1 MKQPLRRWRFQVPGM
16 SHLVSPPSVAR
27 VEGNGLHGRRGV
39 SDEFDDSLLL
49 SNTMRKKIMTIL
61 MMKVMMII
69 YDIVMTMMT
78 LMVMMVMLAMAIM
91 IRAMAMTILRS
102 DDDVW
107 TCRRQSLGALYTS
120 TDFSIFF
127 HPHRFF

>member
-1 MKQPLRRWRFQVPGM
+1 M

-39 SDEFDDSLLL
+39 SDEFDDSSLLL

-107 TCRRQSLGALYTS
+107 TCRRQSLGALHLPT
-120 TDFSIFF
+120 F
-127 HPHRFF
+127 RFFFPPPPVLLRVLLGS